1 MKKIFFC
8 FIIITSFFVG
18 CKKDY
23 SSIDEPVKIPNL
35 KTMPGDSLLGNRV
48 KTMIIGLLELSVD
61 SNFVSIVNYEVSKQ
75 FDDDDNV
82 MLSTLVDVSN
92 ENKIDLI
99 ALMDQSV
106 NSYENDLPNAE
117 HSFDYYNSLSGQTNI
132 SNIIDGFEID
142 EINYYLQ
149 IYIPFADQVNLQDT
163 PIICFGHQEIE
174 TTIGYKLNSDNSISV
189 FEVDEEFAENNLI
202 WIVSANESV
211 DKNGVYDRLAN
222 VPSTINSSDFLKST
236 GRSLEVNQVKIN
248 ETKESWLN
256 GKAEV
261 AYVAVILSSWNNCTV
276 KSIHSDHRIVK
287 IKKADIKTWID
298 NASTRNILAANISPY
313 QLVQNNDLI
322 ALVMYEKDVNGNNT
336 QNVCTGTNLS
346 FKSQNTMYGYTT
358 FLGSD
363 LPTTSGTWD
372 TNFIKTWSNQ
382 DSGIRFRC
390 RRWL

>member
-23 SSIDEPVKIPNL
+23 SSIDKPVKIPNL
-35 KTMPGDSLLGNRV
+35 KTMPNDSLLGNRV

-92 ENKIDLI
+92 ENNIDLI

-132 SNIIDGFEID
+132 SNIINGFEID

-202 WIVSANESV
+202 WIVSVNESV
-211 DKNGVYDRLAN
+211 NKNGVFEKPLNLTN
-222 VPSTINSSDFLKST
+222 VETLGQIKTI
-236 GRSLEVNQVKIN
+236 GRKCIIDSVMIDD
-248 ETKESWLN
+248 TKESWIK

-261 AYVAVILSSWNNCTV
+261 SVAAAVLYSYCGYRLALPLGV
-276 KSIHSDHRIVK
+276 LVK
-287 IKKADIKTWID
+287 IGKII
-298 NASTRNILAANISPY
+298 
-313 QLVQNNDLI
+313 
-322 ALVMYEKDVNGNNT
+322 
-336 QNVCTGTNLS
+336 
-346 FKSQNTMYGYTT
+346 
-358 FLGSD
+358 
-363 LPTTSGTWD
+363 
-372 TNFIKTWSNQ
+372 
-382 DSGIRFRC
+382 
-390 RRWL
+390 